1 MNTTDRNDAYTVTS
15 LDDLA
20 EIYAKP
26 LPHIAT
32 KERDHITEVG
42 RNFIAASPF
51 LVLATSNGT
60 SIDCSPKGDAP
71 GFVQLLDDRT
81 LLIPDRPG
89 NNRIDGMKNLLVNPK
104 VGIIFMIPG
113 ANETFRVTG
122 SATISRDPE
131 LLKRFEV
138 DGRPPRAVMVVAVE
152 EAFNHCPKALV
163 RAKLWD
169 ARARP
174 DGAPTHGEFAAARD
188 GKDAAYAREYDEK
201 YAERLKT
208 ELY

>member
-1 MNTTDRNDAYTVTS
+1 MDTIDRNDAYTVTS

-20 EIYAKP
+20 KIYANP

-32 KERDHITEVG
+32 KEADHITEVG
-42 RNFIAASPF
+42 RAFIAASPF
-51 LVLATSNGT
+51 LVLATSDGT

-113 ANETFRVTG
+113 SNETYRVTG
-122 SATISRDPE
+122 RATLSTDPE

-138 DGRPPRAVMVVAVE
+138 GGKPPRVIMVVAVE
-152 EAFNHCPKALV
+152 EAFITAPKPSCGRSCGKRRSG
-163 RAKLWD
+163 RAAPRPTATSPPRAT
-169 ARARP
+169 ARMLSTPGIITRNMA
-174 DGAPTHGEFAAARD
+174 
-188 GKDAAYAREYDEK
+188 
-201 YAERLKT
+201 
-208 ELY
+208 